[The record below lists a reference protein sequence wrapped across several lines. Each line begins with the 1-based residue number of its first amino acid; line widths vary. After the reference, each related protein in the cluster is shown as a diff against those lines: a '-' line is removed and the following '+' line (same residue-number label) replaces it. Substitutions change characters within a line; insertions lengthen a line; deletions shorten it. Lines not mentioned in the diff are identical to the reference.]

1 MELIRKTHIDF
12 LGKRHICFAL
22 SGILLALSLWSLFGG
37 INRGIDFA
45 GGTEIQVKFAHTLPI
60 DDLRYSLNNLDLGD
74 VSLQSIGLPEDNE
87 FIIRV
92 GSQQKE
98 ATASAQERQEET
110 PADTAVAGEEA
121 TPAEDELAAAALA
134 GDELAEETLA
144 EDEDIAAAL
153 VEDELAV
160 AALLDDE
167 EAEAAAQ
174 SARGE
179 QARVYKAVLGALRG
193 VLGAAG
199 DGGRMELNIA
209 NVHEITNLLAAMEG
223 GSAQAAPLARA
234 IADYRRDHAGLFLS
248 FADLDQVTGM
258 TPQVRSYLEENA
270 ILGEF
275 TIRRVEYVGP
285 RVGKELANKAYL
297 AMAFALVGMLVY
309 ITVRFRTLGFALGG
323 IFALVHDGILAMG
336 IFNLWGGQFDLTIVA
351 AVLTLLGYSIND
363 TIVIFDRV
371 RENMRSMRGSSGIE
385 IFNVS
390 INQTLSRTL
399 LTSLTTLLVVT
410 CLYAFGGETIHG
422 FAFVLLFGIIVG
434 TYSTIFI
441 ASPVVI
447 FYNTW
452 MEGRKAAPRRAS
464 GASGADRPARRR
476 NKPRAAGGR

>member
-12 LGKRHICFAL
+12 LGKRSICFAL

-37 INRGIDFA
+37 INRGIDFS
-45 GGTEIQVKFAHTLPI
+45 GGTEIQVKFAQTQSI
-60 DDLRYSLNNLDLGD
+60 DELRGALTSLDLGD
-74 VSLQSIGLPEDNE
+74 VSLQSIGQAEDNE

-92 GSQQKE
+92 GSLQGE
-98 ATASAQERQEET
+98 RTASAQEQQADPSADT
-110 PADTAVAGEEA
+110 VPADSDPAADIDPAVPAADEVESVDAPDKTVPAQAEE
-121 TPAEDELAAAALA
+121 AAAAA
-134 GDELAEETLA
+134 PG
-144 EDEDIAAAL
+144 
-153 VEDELAV
+153 
-160 AALLDDE
+160 
-167 EAEAAAQ
+167 Q
-174 SARGE
+174 SRGE
-179 QARVYKAVLGALRG
+179 QDRVYKAVLGALRDLTG
-193 VLGAAG
+193 VDA
-199 DGGRMELNIA
+199 DSNVVDLNIA
-209 NVHEITNLLAAMEG
+209 NIHEITSLLAGAEG
-223 GSAQAAPLARA
+223 GSAQAGPLARA

-248 FADLDQVTGM
+248 FADLDQVAGM
-258 TPQVRSYLEENA
+258 TPQVKSYLEANA
-270 ILGEF
+270 TLGAF

-285 RVGKELANKAYL
+285 RVGAELAQKAYL

-371 RENMRSMRGSSGIE
+371 RENMRSMRGSSAIE
-385 IFNVS
+385 IFNTS

-399 LTSLTTLLVVT
+399 LTSLTTLLVVS
-410 CLYAFGGETIHG
+410 CLYVFGGETIHG

-447 FYNTW
+447 AYNGW
-452 MEGRKAAPRRAS
+452 MEGRKPEARRPGAASSAPS
-464 GASGADRPARRR
+464 QARRR
-476 NKPRAAGGR
+476 NKPRSAGGR